1 MKSLCVFCGSS
12 TGRRPEYADATR
24 RLADLLVRRKVTLVY
39 GGAARGLMQVLA
51 DGVLAGGGR
60 VTGVIPRA
68 LVDREI
74 AHPGLTELFVVA
86 SMHERKQRMAE
97 LSDAF
102 AVLPGGL
109 GTLDEIAE
117 QLTWAQLGLH
127 RKPCGLLNVAG
138 YFDPLLRFFD
148 HATAEGFV
156 TEEARRLLFVDDDAE
171 RLLDR
176 LALSC
181 APAEKG

>member
-12 TGRRPEYADATR
+12 AGRRADYAASSR
-24 RLADLLVRRKVTLVY
+24 RMADLLVRRKITLIY

-60 VTGVIPRA
+60 VVGVIPRA

-74 AHPGLTELFVVA
+74 AHQGLSELFVVG

-97 LSDAF
+97 LSEAF

-109 GTLDEIAE
+109 GTLDETAE

-138 YFDPLLRFFD
+138 FFDPLLRFFD

-156 TEEARRLLFVDDDAE
+156 TAEARRLLLVDEDPE

-176 LALSC
+176 LALSVT
-181 APAEKG
+181 G